1 MTSLEELV
9 KALSGG
15 VAIET
20 QKDNKEE
27 EQKLITKS
35 ENSAE
40 TPEKIKKDNSDNI
53 DNKNLQDTNNNMDFN
68 SDNLSSIQQLLSTLG
83 QSNLMAQELP
93 KLNDKTSQSNNNSF
107 TEPNPLEK
115 LMGMASENSSSKK
128 PNQVNQIK
136 NSENAVTSGNGSG
149 SSELQSNIASP
160 NGNVITCNHSHG
172 HSHNNNVSTS
182 ATTACEPTNLTLGPN
197 QPVTCRLCGENFPN
211 YKILHAHEKEKH
223 RNVPVYT
230 CKVCKYCS
238 LEKSLMIRHLRTH
251 IGLRPF
257 FCKICGYAFTT
268 KANCERH
275 LRKRHDINGKPN
287 LDANIRYD
295 SSQMKKVPSDSM
307 YIGPDTVCMHCDQK
321 FDNYWDLRDHMR
333 LHDRKNYFCNFCS
346 SSFSSR
352 SNCVSHIMAKHG
364 NSQSQLGQ
372 KITREQANLSVR
384 YEEPP
389 EGAEGPIDKDG
400 KPTPKKISR
409 SRNNLQVDFLPG
421 SAMVGNPRQ
430 NELKLANDMSSPSR
444 KRRKMDNQNGDN
456 ISNLIKSE
464 IKDNNGLDLSGL
476 NLLQNSSFSDLG
488 DLSILTSQLT
498 GNNDTNIEKPNA
510 NNNNNNNNDWSFNL
524 SDLMNLTNGKPITIP
539 AVSLPQLDSISTNIV
554 NSNPKTTITLQNQ
567 NQIQLQNQIN
577 HNQTAIPIRLK
588 EPTVIPKPEPK
599 TIITE
604 TFVCK
609 ICDQKFNNK
618 QDAMIHII
626 LNHSN
631 LVGDDLA
638 MAEELLKV
646 VKNET
651 KIVNDD
657 VLKLQNPTVPITIS
671 QQPLSNNNKINKI
684 EQQKEQPPKSDQ
696 SKSPTLEELSAELL
710 KNLSSNGTSDLEAV
724 INCLNSALSAGQ
736 N

>member
-1 MTSLEELV
+1 
-9 KALSGG
+9 
-15 VAIET
+15 
-20 QKDNKEE
+20 
-27 EQKLITKS
+27 
-35 ENSAE
+35 
-40 TPEKIKKDNSDNI
+40 
-53 DNKNLQDTNNNMDFN
+53 
-68 SDNLSSIQQLLSTLG
+68 
-83 QSNLMAQELP
+83 
-93 KLNDKTSQSNNNSF
+93 
-107 TEPNPLEK
+107 
-115 LMGMASENSSSKK
+115 
-128 PNQVNQIK
+128 
-136 NSENAVTSGNGSG
+136 
-149 SSELQSNIASP
+149 
-160 NGNVITCNHSHG
+160 
-172 HSHNNNVSTS
+172 
-182 ATTACEPTNLTLGPN
+182 
-197 QPVTCRLCGENFPN
+197 
-211 YKILHAHEKEKH
+211 
-223 RNVPVYT
+223 
-230 CKVCKYCS
+230 
-238 LEKSLMIRHLRTH
+238 
-251 IGLRPF
+251 
-257 FCKICGYAFTT
+257 
-268 KANCERH
+268 
-275 LRKRHDINGKPN
+275 
-287 LDANIRYD
+287 
-295 SSQMKKVPSDSM
+295 
-307 YIGPDTVCMHCDQK
+307 
-321 FDNYWDLRDHMR
+321 
-333 LHDRKNYFCNFCS
+333 
-346 SSFSSR
+346 
-352 SNCVSHIMAKHG
+352 MAKHG